1 MLSQFTSAASQQI
14 NDLLQVVNARDKV
27 CGGILFLSC
36 SCEILSPGVSV
47 SLQHA
52 QKDEE
57 ARPTLNVH
65 VAEPP
70 DVIESLKLGRQERRV
85 SYHIRARARASV
97 ANRADDALG
106 IAGSHRYVMVAQNS
120 ARRAAASGRARNAT
134 ARVPR
139 QQHRC
144 SDIVPIPIGRHGE
157 VH

>member
-85 SYHIRARARASV
+85 SYHIRARARVRRHSRGRRVRDCGQSSLCYGGAE
-97 ANRADDALG
+97 
-106 IAGSHRYVMVAQNS
+106 Q
-120 ARRAAASGRARNAT
+120 RAASCCFWKSAKRDSASSSPAA
-134 ARVPR
+134 
-139 QQHRC
+139 
-144 SDIVPIPIGRHGE
+144 SLF
-157 VH
+157 